1 MREPIFL
8 CGPTASGKTALA
20 VELALRLDGEVV
32 SADSMQIYRHMQIG
46 TAAPTEEE
54 QRGIVHHMIGVV
66 DPWETFS
73 VERYRSMALPVI
85 RDIQF
90 RGKCPIVAGGT
101 GLYFDALMQGDGYAP
116 VETDLQYRTELND
129 LAAREGNQA
138 VHDLLAASD
147 PETAARLHPNNLKR
161 VIRALEVL
169 RLTGRSIS
177 EHDRETQKLASPF
190 APVKLGI
197 TIEPRERL
205 YARIDLR
212 VDRMLETGLLWEAE
226 SLQKLGVPADAT
238 AMQAIGYKELIPVLR
253 GEATL
258 TDAVALI
265 KQRSRNYAKRQLTW
279 FRRDTAIRWYSPSA
293 ADTAADLAERILR
306 DIKIEQ
312 TEA

>member
-1 MREPIFL
+1 MRKEPIFL

-20 VELALRLDGEVV
+20 VELALRLNGEIV

-54 QRGIVHHMIGVV
+54 QCGVPHHMIGVV
-66 DPWETFS
+66 EPQESFS
-73 VERYRSMALPVI
+73 VERYRAMALPVI
-85 RDIQF
+85 RDIQE
-90 RGKCPIVAGGT
+90 RGRFPIVAGGT

-116 VETDLQYRTELND
+116 VEADLQYRRELNE
-129 LAAREGNQA
+129 LAEREGNQA
-138 VHDLLAASD
+138 VHDLLAAED

-177 EHDRETQKLASPF
+177 DHDRETQTLASPF

-197 TIEPRERL
+197 NIEPRERL

-212 VDRMLETGLLWEAE
+212 VDRMLDAGLLQEAE
-226 SLQKLGVPADAT
+226 SIQNLGVPADAT
-238 AMQAIGYKELIPVLR
+238 AMQAIGYKELIPVLH
-253 GEATL
+253 GETSLA
-258 TDAVALI
+258 DAVALI

-279 FRRDTAIRWYSPSA
+279 FRRDAAIRWYSPSA
-293 ADTAADLAERILR
+293 AETAADLAERILR
-306 DIKIEQ
+306 EN
-312 TEA
+312 TELK